1 MSRRIN
7 ERVNARL
14 LEHNELLSHKLKSVE
29 AIAEDYKKRYKTE
42 KAAKDKLLDDQFN
55 YEADLAQITELI
67 KEEFKMD
74 LVFTEQGWEVMPA
87 HGCVS
92 LKKEQ
97 LSDE

>member
-42 KAAKDKLLDDQFN
+42 KSAKDKLLDYQFN

-67 KEEFKMD
+67 RDEFKMD
-74 LVFTEQGWEVMPA
+74 LVFTEQGWELMPA
-87 HGCVS
+87 QECV
-92 LKKEQ
+92 LLNKGANE
-97 LSDE
+97 L